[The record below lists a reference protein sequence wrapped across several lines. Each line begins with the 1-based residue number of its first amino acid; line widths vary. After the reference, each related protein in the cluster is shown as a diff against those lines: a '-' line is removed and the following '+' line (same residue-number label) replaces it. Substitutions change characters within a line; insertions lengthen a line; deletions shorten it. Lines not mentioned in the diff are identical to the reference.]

1 LTINLEVASKL
12 FDLNGG
18 KQAMDR
24 TLLREWQKKQWA
36 PIYLFYGEESFLIE
50 ESIRY
55 LQKQMG
61 LETDSWGRQ
70 IFDLN
75 ETPLQQVIEEAE
87 TAPFLAEYRLVVAKN
102 AYFLTGKKG
111 KNKVTHEVEALLR
124 YLESPLAS
132 SVLILVV
139 PEKQLDRRK
148 KIVKALQKQARVV
161 EFAAL
166 SERESLQWIQKRCRQ
181 KGVEI
186 TAAASQQ
193 LLTQV
198 GPDLERLHQECVKC
212 ATYVGTEGVINE
224 ELITQLVPRTLEQNV
239 FQLVSKMAERRID
252 QVLHIWHDLLLQK
265 EEPIR
270 IMALIIRQLRL
281 MLYVKWLHGQQWS
294 EQAIA
299 KRLDSHPY
307 PVKLAVRQGRAF
319 RESEL
324 RTLFLGAL
332 QADEKMKSENCDR
345 QLVVEQL
352 FFQLDSLYKT
362 KGSLAAEYGKMRR

>member
-1 LTINLEVASKL
+1 
-12 FDLNGG
+12 
-18 KQAMDR
+18 MDR
-24 TLLREWQKKQWA
+24 TLLHEWQKKQWG
-36 PIYLFYGEESFLIE
+36 PVYLFYGEETFLIE

-61 LETDSWGRQ
+61 LDTDSWGSQ

-87 TAPFLAEYRLVVAKN
+87 TAPFLSEYRLVVAKN

-111 KNKVTHEVEALLR
+111 KSKITHDVEALLR
-124 YLESPLAS
+124 YLESPLTS

-148 KIVKALQKQARVV
+148 KIVKTVQKQARVV
-161 EFAAL
+161 EFAPL
-166 SERESLQWIQKRCRQ
+166 NERESLQWIQKRCRQ
-181 KGVEI
+181 LGAEI
-186 TAAASQQ
+186 TAAASQK

-212 ATYVGTEGVINE
+212 ATFVGTRKVIDE

-239 FQLVSKMAERRID
+239 FQLVSKMAERRMD
-252 QVLHIWHDLLLQK
+252 QVLQIWHDLLLQK

-281 MLYVKWLHGQQWS
+281 MLYVKWLHEQQWTEKS
-294 EQAIA
+294 IA
-299 KRLDSHPY
+299 KRLNSHPY

-324 RTLFLGAL
+324 RTLLLRAL

-352 FFQLDSLYKT
+352 FFQLHSHSQKERSA
-362 KGSLAAEYGKMRR
+362 GS

>member
-1 LTINLEVASKL
+1 MKGREQT
-12 FDLNGG
+12 
-18 KQAMDR
+18 MDR
-24 TLLREWQKKQWA
+24 TLLHEWKKKQWS
-36 PIYLFYGEESFLIE
+36 PIYLFYGEETFLID

-61 LETDSWGRQ
+61 LESDGLGSQT
-70 IFDLN
+70 FDLT

-87 TAPFLAEYRLVVAKN
+87 TAPFLAEYRLIVAKN

-111 KNKVTHEVEALLR
+111 KNKVAHDGKALQR
-124 YLESPLAS
+124 YLQNPLET

-148 KIVKALQKQARVV
+148 KMVKALQKEACVV
-161 EFAAL
+161 EFSPL
-166 SERESLQWIQKRCRQ
+166 SEREALQWIQKRCRQ
-181 KGVEI
+181 QGAEI
-186 TAAASQQ
+186 TAAASQR
-193 LLTQV
+193 LLIQV

-212 ATYVGTEGVINE
+212 ATYVGAGGIIDE
-224 ELITQLVPRTLEQNV
+224 ELIAQLVPRTLEQNV

-252 QVLHIWHDLLLQK
+252 QVLQIWHDLLLQK

-281 MLYVKWLHGQQWS
+281 LLYVKWLHGQQWS
-294 EQAIA
+294 VKKIA
-299 KRLDSHPY
+299 RHLGSHPY
-307 PVKLAVRQGRAF
+307 PVKLAVQQGRAF
-319 RESEL
+319 SEKEL
-324 RTLFLGAL
+324 RILFLRAL

-352 FFQLDSLYKT
+352 FFQLSSVHKSKEL
-362 KGSLAAEYGKMRR
+362 LAGKYGKMRG